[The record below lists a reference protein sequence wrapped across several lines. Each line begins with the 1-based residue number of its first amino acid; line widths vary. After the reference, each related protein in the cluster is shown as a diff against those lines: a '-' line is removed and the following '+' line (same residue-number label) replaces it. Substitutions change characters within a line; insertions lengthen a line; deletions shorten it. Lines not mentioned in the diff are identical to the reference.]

1 MQVAVAF
8 EPEPLDHNMPA
19 IPCPFKGSFSERFM
33 DRNEASLTGKHTAI
47 SQTIQNTVLVNRLDP
62 GTCHTV
68 WA

>member
-33 DRNEASLTGKHTAI
+33 DRKEASLAGKHTAI
-47 SQTIQNTVLVNRLDP
+47 RQTVQNIGLVNRLDP
-62 GTCHTV
+62 STCHTA